1 MIDILAVNIL
11 TCAGQLA
18 QKQAASG
25 EPKRGSQRRHALV
38 WLGVSLLCLGAAML
52 LWLAVLQRVPV
63 GIAYPM
69 LSLNF
74 ILVTL
79 AARWLWH
86 ETITARQWLGIALIV
101 LGVIFVGHSA

>member
-25 EPKRGSQRRHALV
+25 EPQQGSRRRHVLV
-38 WLGVSLLCLGAAML
+38 WLGISLLCLGSAML
-52 LWLAVLQRVPV
+52 LWLSVLQRVPV
-63 GIAYPM
+63 GVAYPM

-79 AARWLWH
+79 AARWFWH
-86 ETITARQWLGIALIV
+86 ETITTRQWLGIALIV
-101 LGVIFVGHSA
+101 LGVIFVGRGA

>member
-25 EPKRGSQRRHALV
+25 EPRRGSRQRHVLV
-38 WLGVSLLCLGAAML
+38 WLGISLLCLGSAML
-52 LWLAVLQRVPV
+52 LWLSVLQRVPV
-63 GIAYPM
+63 GVAYPM

-79 AARWLWH
+79 AARWLWR
-86 ETITARQWLGIALIV
+86 ETITARQWLGIVLIV
-101 LGVIFVGHSA
+101 LGVIFVGRGA

>member
-25 EPKRGSQRRHALV
+25 EPKSGSRKRHVLV
-38 WLGVSLLCLGAAML
+38 WLGLSLLCLGSAML
-52 LWLAVLQRVPV
+52 LWLSVLQRVPV
-63 GIAYPM
+63 GVAYPM

-79 AARWLWH
+79 AARWLWR
-86 ETITARQWLGIALIV
+86 ETITTRQWLGIALIV
-101 LGVIFVGHSA
+101 LGVICVGRGA

>member
-1 MIDILAVNIL
+1 MIDILAVNLL

-25 EPKRGSQRRHALV
+25 EPKNRSRQRHVLI
-38 WLGVSLLCLGAAML
+38 WLGISLLCLGSAML
-52 LWLAVLQRVPV
+52 LWLSVLQRVPV
-63 GIAYPM
+63 GVAYPM

-79 AARWLWH
+79 AARWFWH

-101 LGVIFVGHSA
+101 LGVIFVGRGA

>member
-25 EPKRGSQRRHALV
+25 EPAKGSHRRHV
-38 WLGVSLLCLGAAML
+38 GIWLGISLLCLGSAML

-63 GIAYPM
+63 GVAYPM

-79 AARWLWH
+79 AARWIWH
-86 ETITARQWLGIALIV
+86 ETISPRQWLGIGLIV
-101 LGVIFVGHSA
+101 LGVIFVGRGA

>member
-25 EPKRGSQRRHALV
+25 EPKRGARQRHV
-38 WLGVSLLCLGAAML
+38 IGWLGISLLCLGSAML
-52 LWLAVLQRVPV
+52 LWLSVLQRVPV

-79 AARWLWH
+79 AARWFWH
-86 ETITARQWLGIALIV
+86 ETITTRQWLGIALIV
-101 LGVIFVGHSA
+101 LGVIFVGRGA

>member
-25 EPKRGSQRRHALV
+25 EPGRRSLRHHVLI
-38 WLGVSLLCLGAAML
+38 WLGISLLCLGSAML
-52 LWLAVLQRVPV
+52 LWLSVLQRVPV
-63 GIAYPM
+63 GVAYPM

-86 ETITARQWLGIALIV
+86 ETITSRQWLGVALIV
-101 LGVIFVGHSA
+101 LGVLVLGRSA

>member
-25 EPKRGSQRRHALV
+25 EPGHRSRRRHVLV
-38 WLGVSLLCLGAAML
+38 WLGISLLCLGSAML
-52 LWLAVLQRVPV
+52 LWLSVLQRVPV
-63 GIAYPM
+63 GVAYPM

-79 AARWLWH
+79 AARWLWR

-101 LGVIFVGHSA
+101 FGVILVGRGA

>member
-25 EPKRGSQRRHALV
+25 EPRRGSRTRHVLT
-38 WLGVSLLCLGAAML
+38 WLGISLLCLGSAML
-52 LWLAVLQRVPV
+52 LWLSVLQRVPV
-63 GIAYPM
+63 GVAYPM

-86 ETITARQWLGIALIV
+86 ETITTRQWLGIALIV
-101 LGVIFVGHSA
+101 LGVIFVGRGA